1 MCTCFFLLHHVDLRE
16 QQRLYS
22 NYLIFLDLQKEIRNL
37 TSIIILSQWS
47 LMLLF
52 FNNVPYINLKVRCKQ
67 IFFKILKNSY
77 PDKLNIY
84 NFGTVEIHN
93 GVGPKFSCMSWRA
106 AASIT
111 AQPHS
116 NTAVYN
122 LFKQF
127 LMLLKPYLLWKIFHV
142 SVIYEKFPKQIVTT
156 CNVQYILPLVWNG
169 K

>member
-1 MCTCFFLLHHVDLRE
+1 MSICVNSKGFI
-16 QQRLYS
+16 QIIWYS
-22 NYLIFLDLQKEIRNL
+22 LISQKEIRNL

-47 LMLLF
+47 LMLFF

-67 IFFKILKNSY
+67 KKFFSILKNSY
-77 PDKLNIY
+77 PNKLNIY
-84 NFGTVEIHN
+84 NFGTVDIHN

-111 AQPHS
+111 AQPHR
-116 NTAVYN
+116 NTTVYN

-127 LMLLKPYLLWKIFHV
+127 LMLLKPYLLWEIFHV
-142 SVIYEKFPKQIVTT
+142 SVIYEKFSKQIVTT
-156 CNVQYILPLVWNG
+156 CNVQYISPLVWNG